1 MRFRLAIDWSDDNGL
16 GEITVTVQLTA
27 SPNGAIA
34 GGADAMRRLSVWILW
49 WMACAVITCFLA
61 ALAGTNRTA
70 VAVAA
75 ALALAP
81 AVTTLIVMPR
91 WGETWAQVLAI
102 FSWLAFGVV
111 AGAVSGAPDS
121 PVVAVFALAPAL
133 ALWTGLRD
141 RVVEATLFAL
151 LAFMASAAAAALVVR
166 SGIGFDLGPLPAAAG
181 VAALGFAGALAAA
194 HPWRRAA
201 EQPAQPAI
209 AVPPISG
216 AEAENAAAQGVA
228 ELSHELRTPLT
239 HIIGFAEMMER
250 QVFGPLNDRYR
261 EYAGVIRTSGA
272 HLLGLVN
279 DMLDLSRLEEGAR
292 KLELAR
298 FDARDIAREVIASAK
313 PGADQKG
320 VRLNLETPAAPLTVN
335 ADARALR
342 QILFN
347 TVSNAVKF
355 SPTGGQARLTLRG
368 AGQDLIVET
377 ADSGPGIPPE
387 ERERLG
393 GRFVRGMSAAG
404 VEGAGLG
411 LAIVKGLAGL
421 HGGDLQF
428 EAAAEGG
435 ALVVVRLP
443 VLAQD

>member
-1 MRFRLAIDWSDDNGL
+1 
-16 GEITVTVQLTA
+16 
-27 SPNGAIA
+27 
-34 GGADAMRRLSVWILW
+34 
-49 WMACAVITCFLA
+49 
-61 ALAGTNRTA
+61 
-70 VAVAA
+70 
-75 ALALAP
+75 
-81 AVTTLIVMPR
+81 
-91 WGETWAQVLAI
+91 
-102 FSWLAFGVV
+102 
-111 AGAVSGAPDS
+111 
-121 PVVAVFALAPAL
+121 
-133 ALWTGLRD
+133 
-141 RVVEATLFAL
+141 VVEATLFAL
-151 LAFMASAAAAALVVR
+151 LAFMAAAAAAALVAR
-166 SGIGFDLGPLPAAAG
+166 SGHSFALGALPAVLG
-181 VAALGFAGALAAA
+181 VTALGFSGALVAA
-194 HPWRRAA
+194 HPVRRANSA
-201 EQPAQPAI
+201 AAPAPVVAPA
-209 AVPPISG
+209 P
-216 AEAENAAAQGVA
+216 NAASGTAAEEMAARGVA

-292 KLELAR
+292 KLEMAH

-320 VRLNLETPAAPLTVN
+320 VRLMLEAPGAPLLVH

-342 QILFN
+342 QILLN

-355 SPTGGQARLTLRG
+355 SPTGGQARLSLRADGG
-368 AGQDLIVET
+368 ALIVET

-393 GRFVRGMSAAG
+393 GRFVRAASAAG

-411 LAIVKGLAGL
+411 LAIVKGLAQL
-421 HGGDLQF
+421 HGGSLRF
-428 EAAAEGG
+428 EEAPEGG
-435 ALVVVRLP
+435 ALVVVSLP